1 MTKPP
6 KPAPL
11 PPPVPAT
18 PPLYRS
24 IDWWTFGVT
33 ALLMFIGYMLT
44 LSPDLT
50 LEDSGELATGS
61 KYAGIPHPPG
71 YPVWVVITWAF
82 TKLIPFSN
90 IAFRVQVASAVAAAL
105 ACGLLGMIVSRGSSM
120 IIEGI
125 EDFKGIDQRF
135 ENALCITAGFVAALL
150 LGFNGFMW
158 SQAVIVEVYPLSV
171 LVLLTML
178 SCILRWMDAPHQ
190 MRYLYW
196 AVFLFGVCIV
206 SHQTLLVAAM
216 GIEIAVIAAQPRL
229 GRNLLAVNSLFWFF
243 GLFLKANGYIAT
255 FDSPPGASLQNLN
268 MVYVIFNLVGISSL
282 AGLCYLIIQTRGLTT
297 DWWPVLIMIGLWCV
311 GVGLFFYMPL
321 ASMSNPPMNWGYPRT
336 PEGFF
341 HVLSRGQYEKTNPTN
356 IFADPKRFI
365 QQTYMYFQGAH
376 DEFTWTYLL
385 LGLVPFYFFFKMQR
399 RERAWMIGLTGIFFC
414 LAFLLMVL
422 MNPSPDRQTQS
433 LIKVF
438 FTSSYVPVTMWV
450 GYGLTLIGAWLA
462 MQYQRAKIW
471 VLSGAGVLLVVSF
484 FGLTDSIKTTFFGQ
498 EPAPEDLPGGGLKT
512 LGYGVAHLIGRGL
525 GALPI
530 WGSLLVLGLVV
541 VFILVVLIPSTRARM
556 ACVLGVFALMP
567 LSSIISHW
575 ADNEQRGH
583 LFGFWFGHDM
593 FTPPFNIYPEMDR
606 DTVLFGGTDPGRFCP
621 TYMIFCESFIP
632 PQDRRDTNF
641 DRRDVYLIT
650 QNALADNTYL
660 EYIRAHYNRSTQ
672 IDTPFFQSFLPYIF
686 PKSEVL
692 KEMSGGVGWVD
703 NIFTKLGARI
713 EKSRRD
719 ETSWF
724 KPGDFTNVQSLAAK
738 LRTSDH
744 QDSLSKFLNGKLS
757 AETQGL
763 LGGKADDQALSQAL
777 AKDFN
782 AVLDGGLIYDAER
795 FKNVKLPLLIQQAAQ
810 ENPLTNEIVR
820 LNRLMLE
827 AAYPSEIAKS
837 PGGVFPDTEI
847 HTPSA
852 EDSQECFNAYLM
864 DAQRRMETH
873 QLRAGEDVHVDANG
887 RVSVSGQTAVMGI
900 NGLLTKVIF
909 DKNPG
914 HAFYVEESFP
924 LDWMYPYLT
933 PYGIIM
939 KINRQ
944 KVPEITQE
952 MIDKDHRFWSQY
964 SGRMIGNW
972 ITYDSTIKQV
982 CQFAEK
988 VYLKHDYQGF
998 TGDLKFIRDDD
1009 AQKAFS
1015 KLRSSIGSSIYMWR
1029 SGNFKTPEEQQRML
1043 KEAEFALK
1051 QAVAFCPYSPE
1062 AVFHLVQLLLNQ
1074 RRVDDAILVA
1084 KTCHELDPYNGQV
1097 QGLLDQL
1104 QTEQKGGGQNVTAAM
1119 VFQQIQQAIQA
1130 KDTNL
1135 AMTQL
1140 EMMMNSPGADS
1151 PVLMQVAETYLQ
1163 LRDFPKA
1170 EQAVLKA
1177 TQVAPAVALNW
1188 YNLAT
1193 LQAAEG
1199 RAADAVQALKK
1210 AFSAN
1215 QAELAANAKAL
1226 NIAEHLRTDH
1236 NFDGI
1241 RPSPEFKQ
1249 LMQAEQIK

>member
-1 MTKPP
+1 MSKPP
-6 KPAPL
+6 KSAAS
-11 PPPVPAT
+11 PPPAT
-18 PPLYRS
+18 PIAPLYRS

-33 ALLMFIGYMLT
+33 ALLMFIGYLLT
-44 LSPDLT
+44 LSPDVT

-71 YPVWVVITWAF
+71 YPVWVVITWVF

-120 IIEGI
+120 IIESI
-125 EDFKGIDQRF
+125 AEFKGIDRRF
-135 ENALCITAGFVAALL
+135 ENALCMTSGFVAALL

-171 LVLLTML
+171 LVLLAML
-178 SCILRWMDAPHQ
+178 SCILHWMYAPNQ
-190 MRYLYW
+190 RRYIYW
-196 AVFLFGVCIV
+196 AAFLFGVCIT

-216 GIEIAVIAAQPRL
+216 GIEVAIIAGNPKL
-229 GRNLLAVNSLFWFF
+229 GRDLLAVNCAAWFL
-243 GLFLKANGYIAT
+243 GLFLKANGLIST
-255 FDSPPGASLQNLN
+255 FDSPPGSSLQNLN
-268 MVYVIFNLVGISSL
+268 MVYMIFNLVGITSL
-282 AGLCYLIIQTRGLTT
+282 AGLCWLVVRTRGLLSEWKTL
-297 DWWPVLIMIGLWCV
+297 LIMVVLWGV

-341 HVLSRGQYEKTNPTN
+341 HALSRGQYEKTNPTN
-356 IFADPKRFI
+356 FVADPMRFMR
-365 QQTYMYFQGAH
+365 QTYMYFQGAH

-399 RERAWMIGLTGIFFC
+399 RERSWMIGLTGIFFC

-438 FTSSYVPVTMWV
+438 FTSSYVPVAMWV
-450 GYGLTLIGAWLA
+450 GYGLTLIGAWMA
-462 MQYQRAKIW
+462 MHHQRAKLW
-471 VLSGAGVLLVVSF
+471 VLCGAGALLVVSLF
-484 FGLTDSIKTTFFGQ
+484 ELTESVKTAFFGQ
-498 EPAPEDLPGGGLKT
+498 EPAPGELPGGSLKV
-512 LGYGVAHLIGRGL
+512 LAYGAGHLFERGT
-525 GALPI
+525 GALPV
-530 WGSLLVLGLVV
+530 WGSLLVLGLVLA
-541 VFILVVLIPSTRARM
+541 FIIIVLIPSSRFRM

-567 LSSIISHW
+567 LSSIIAHW

-632 PQDRRDTNF
+632 PQDRRDHDF

-672 IDTPFFQSFLPYIF
+672 LDPPFFQNFLPYVF
-686 PKSEVL
+686 PKFFHGPTPGL
-692 KEMSGGVGWVD
+692 GLLD
-703 NIFTKLGARI
+703 DIFEGLGARI
-713 EKSRRD
+713 ERSRRTG
-719 ETSWF
+719 TSWF
-724 KPGDFTNVQSLAAK
+724 KPADFLNVQSFAAK
-738 LRTSDH
+738 LRLGEH
-744 QDSLSKFLNGKLS
+744 QDSLSKFLNAKLTPQ
-757 AETQGL
+757 TQGL
-763 LGGKADDQALSQAL
+763 LGGNASDDALRHAL
-777 AKDFN
+777 AEDFN
-782 AVLDGGLIYDAER
+782 AILQGGLIYDAER
-795 FKNVKLPLLIQQAAQ
+795 FKNIKLPVLIQQAAQ
-810 ENPLTNEIVR
+810 ESPIPNEAIR
-820 LNRLMLE
+820 LNRRMIE
-827 AAYPSEIAKS
+827 EAYPTEIAKS

-847 HTPSA
+847 HPPSP
-852 EDSQECFNAYLM
+852 EDSQACFNTYLM
-864 DAQRRMETH
+864 AAQRRMEIH
-873 QLRAGEDVHVDANG
+873 QLKAGEDVHVDNG

-939 KINRQ
+939 KINRHP
-944 KVPEITQE
+944 VPEITRE
-952 MIDKDHRFWSQY
+952 MIDKDHKFWSLD
-964 SGRMIGNW
+964 SARMIGNW
-972 ITYDSTIKQV
+972 ITYDSTIKEV
-982 CQFAEK
+982 CEFAER
-988 VYLKHDYQGF
+988 VYLRHDYKGF

-1015 KLRSSIGSSIYMWR
+1015 KLRSSIASSVYMWR
-1029 SGNFKTPEEQQRML
+1029 SGASKSPDDQKRML

-1051 QAVAFCPYSPE
+1051 QAVAYCPYSPE
-1062 AVFHLVQLLLNQ
+1062 AVFHLVQLLISQ
-1074 RRVDDAILVA
+1074 HRIDDAVLVA
-1084 KTCHELDPYNGQV
+1084 RTCHELDPYNAQV

-1104 QTEQKGGGQNVTAAM
+1104 QTEQKGGPAITAAM
-1119 VFQQIQQAIQA
+1119 VFQQIQQAIEN
-1130 KDTNL
+1130 KDTNQ
-1135 AMTQL
+1135 AMALLQSV
-1140 EMMMNSPGADS
+1140 MNQSGVDS
-1151 PVLMQVAETYLQ
+1151 PILMQVADMYLQ
-1163 LRDFPKA
+1163 LLHDVPKA

-1177 TQVAPAVALNW
+1177 TQLAPNVSLNW

-1193 LQAAEG
+1193 LRAYQLQAAES
-1199 RAADAVQALKK
+1199 VQALKR
-1210 AFSAN
+1210 AFQAN
-1215 QAELAANAKAL
+1215 KAELATNPKVL
-1226 NIAEHLRTDH
+1226 NLAEHIRTDH

-1241 RPSPEFKQ
+1241 RQNPEFQQ
-1249 LMQAEQIK
+1249 LTRQNK